1 MRHAKY
7 MAFISKGISLFE
19 DISYLY
25 ILCYL
30 NLKIKILE
38 FTFLKKKFASYCDG
52 MNVILYTSAVPR
64 FVSISHQV
72 YREICPTSTPTKP
85 LTAFRIITFPSFYL
99 MPKSQRQVLCSTS
112 HRNALLLCS
121 TNHTIVG
128 HVSFGWS
135 IYLHFLL
142 MSSTVPKPKWI
153 HRAKKKKKKEDKFQI
168 ENLMRML
175 RKCFIT
181 FKKIVK
187 VSVKA
192 HMILVSFLCHSLS
205 FFFSF
210 STNKLPNVWVKP
222 RACVCGCFA
231 CPKRTDK
238 CRQSIH

>member
-1 MRHAKY
+1 MLFK
-7 MAFISKGISLFE
+7 SKDK
-19 DISYLY
+19 DIR
-25 ILCYL
+25 IHVF
-30 NLKIKILE
+30 K
-38 FTFLKKKFASYCDG
+38 KKKFASYCDG

-121 TNHTIVG
+121 TNHTTVG

>member
-1 MRHAKY
+1 
-7 MAFISKGISLFE
+7 
-19 DISYLY
+19 
-25 ILCYL
+25 
-30 NLKIKILE
+30 
-38 FTFLKKKFASYCDG
+38 

-121 TNHTIVG
+121 TNHTTVG

-153 HRAKKKKKKEDKFQI
+153 HRAKKKKKKGRQI
-168 ENLMRML
+168 SN
-175 RKCFIT
+175 RKPHAHAEKVFHYFLKDCQGFSQGAHDPRFISLP
-181 FKKIVK
+181 FSLI
-187 VSVKA
+187 
-192 HMILVSFLCHSLS
+192 FLL
-205 FFFSF
+205 FFH
-210 STNKLPNVWVKP
+210 K
-222 RACVCGCFA
+222 
-231 CPKRTDK
+231 
-238 CRQSIH
+238 